1 MQNWG
6 LMNNRAIAHI
16 ALFLVNVIYAANYL
30 VAKGIMPD
38 YVQPSGFILLRVGGA
53 VFLFGLLFLFNKEK
67 VAKKDFG
74 RLILAGLFGV
84 AINQLLFFNGLILTS
99 PINAS
104 IIMTSNPILVLI
116 ISHLMLREVITRN
129 KIMGVLIGGA
139 GAVFLLISTKQGV
152 NQHTSFS
159 GDIMVFINAM
169 SYGIYLVIVKPL
181 LAKYK
186 PITVIT
192 WVFTFGLIFVIPFGL
207 PQAMEIEWSSI
218 PVSVLWGMFYVVIF
232 TTFLAYL
239 LNIFALKMV
248 SPSVSS
254 TYIYLQ
260 PVLAGLFAFLAD
272 SWYNNANG
280 YSQDI
285 TWFKV
290 LCTIMIFLGVY
301 LVGKKKAVY
310 EKVSS

>member
-1 MQNWG
+1 MG
-6 LMNNRAIAHI
+6 KRPIAHI
-16 ALFLVNVIYAANYL
+16 TLFLVNVIYAANYL

-38 YVQPSGFILLRVGGA
+38 YIQPSGFILLRVAGS
-53 VFLFGLLFLFNKEK
+53 LLLFLTLHFFIKEK
-67 VAKKDFG
+67 VEKKDFG

-84 AINQLLFFNGLILTS
+84 AINQLLFFNGLNLTS

-104 IIMTSNPILVLI
+104 IIMTSNPILVLV
-116 ISHLMLREVITRN
+116 ISHMMLREVITKN
-129 KIMGVLIGGA
+129 KILGVLIGGA
-139 GAVFLLISTKQGV
+139 GAVLLLLSTKQGGS
-152 NQHTSFS
+152 QHASLT
-159 GDIMVFINAM
+159 GDVLIFINAM

-181 LAKYK
+181 LSKYK

-207 PQAMEIEWSSI
+207 PQAIEIDWQALPS
-218 PVSVLWGMFYVVIF
+218 SVLWGVFYVVIF

-239 LNIFALKMV
+239 LNIFALKIV

-272 SWYNNANG
+272 SWFNNENG

-285 TWFKV
+285 TWFKL
-290 LCTIMIFLGVY
+290 LCTLMIFTGVY
-301 LVGKKKAVY
+301 LVGRKKAVY
-310 EKVSS
+310 EKG